1 MFTYSDFKMM
11 VGLTTIGG
19 IVTTTLAFID
29 ETIDICIKKL
39 FQNSGT
45 LVNGI
50 SKNNFYNLLN
60 LATK

>member
-1 MFTYSDFKMM
+1 MM

-60 LATK
+60 LTTK

>member
-1 MFTYSDFKMM
+1 MM

-19 IVTTTLAFID
+19 IMTTTLAFMD